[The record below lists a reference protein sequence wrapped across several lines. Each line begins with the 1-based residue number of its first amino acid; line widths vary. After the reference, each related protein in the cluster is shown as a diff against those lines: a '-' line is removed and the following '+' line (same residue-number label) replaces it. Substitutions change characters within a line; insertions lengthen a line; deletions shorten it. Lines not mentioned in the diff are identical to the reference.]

1 MIRKKIVTDIDACGR
16 LWNSLIPVHNLSD
29 LWEIR
34 LCFHQHYRHRL
45 HFLVFEDRNE
55 IVGMIPLV
63 YLTERDKY
71 VFFPGEIWNGKTWL
85 ERTSVFCR
93 RPEDLGYLLSECPDR
108 TYLRYIDSDHASS
121 LAELDVDETAYL
133 LYPPEFN
140 FDLDLYYQRF
150 VWKKLKAIK
159 KEIASFLGPE
169 SSWHLNRLPDYDLL
183 VEMNLKRF
191 GETSYFYDSRF
202 AESFRDVMHLLD
214 RKGWLRM
221 VSLQIG
227 AETAAIDFS
236 ALFNGSYVVMLG
248 GTHLQFPG
256 IAKAMNMQHIE
267 FACQSHVSKVD
278 FLCGDFCWKKLWH
291 LDPEPLYKYVSPELK
306 REQERVSEEIEK
318 QLDMTDP
325 VKEIGV
331 LGL

>member
-1 MIRKKIVTDIDACGR
+1 
-16 LWNSLIPVHNLSD
+16 
-29 LWEIR
+29 
-34 LCFHQHYRHRL
+34 
-45 HFLVFEDRNE
+45 
-55 IVGMIPLV
+55 
-63 YLTERDKY
+63 
-71 VFFPGEIWNGKTWL
+71 
-85 ERTSVFCR
+85 
-93 RPEDLGYLLSECPDR
+93 
-108 TYLRYIDSDHASS
+108 
-121 LAELDVDETAYL
+121 
-133 LYPPEFN
+133 
-140 FDLDLYYQRF
+140 
-150 VWKKLKAIK
+150 
-159 KEIASFLGPE
+159 
-169 SSWHLNRLPDYDLL
+169 
-183 VEMNLKRF
+183 
-191 GETSYFYDSRF
+191 
-202 AESFRDVMHLLD
+202 
-214 RKGWLRM
+214 M